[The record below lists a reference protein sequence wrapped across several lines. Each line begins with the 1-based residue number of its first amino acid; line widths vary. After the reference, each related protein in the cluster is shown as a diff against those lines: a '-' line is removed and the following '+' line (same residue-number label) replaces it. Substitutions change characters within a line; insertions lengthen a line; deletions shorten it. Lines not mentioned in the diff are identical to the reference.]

1 MRAVHRQR
9 EHGASSKR
17 ANVVDWALVC
27 DLAYFD
33 GADRLCMF
41 GIDTAGSMAM
51 RTVGSHRLSV
61 ALRLRDRHAGEVL
74 DPSVFITSPRGDR
87 LVADRVADVRV
98 EARGDYLLVRLPN
111 LLFTDEGIYRF
122 ELTLGRGQF
131 MTFEVAVLVNTL
143 QVLGEQHSGV
153 H

>member
-1 MRAVHRQR
+1 M
-9 EHGASSKR
+9 
-17 ANVVDWALVC
+17 VDWALVC

-61 ALRLRDRHAGEVL
+61 VLRLRDRHAGEVL

-98 EARGDYLLVRLPN
+98 EARGDYLLVGLPN
-111 LLFTDEGIYRF
+111 LLFTDEGIYRL
-122 ELTLGRGQF
+122 ELTLGNGLL
-131 MTFEVAVLVNTL
+131 MTLEVGVHVNTL
-143 QVLGEQHSGV
+143 QVAGGRHPGV